1 MDNTYKETFLEH
13 NKHQEC
19 HEQGNKELLDRTNSP
34 NNLGHRKRE
43 AHKLHHWHNK
53 LLLRIHNQHD
63 QHGDQQLQEEQ
74 GQHRHQHQL
83 VIEMQEE
90 VEAKEEISFCDLK

>member
-63 QHGDQQLQEEQ
+63 QHGVPAQLHDELHPDGVQQHDEVL
-74 GQHRHQHQL
+74 HRLSCIHIL
-83 VIEMQEE
+83 V
-90 VEAKEEISFCDLK
+90 